1 MAADSDLEKT
11 EPATPKRLERARE
24 EGQVA
29 RSRELTTFLML
40 AVGVAALWLGGMWL
54 YQQLSGIIKR
64 GLMFDARIGR
74 DVNVMMSHGADG
86 ALDALLAVLPLF
98 ALLAGV
104 AVLGAVMLGGL
115 VFSGKSMQPQFGR
128 MNLLKGLARIVSAQ
142 TVVELGKT
150 LIKAALVGG
159 ISALALW
166 HYHDRLLSLMHAA
179 PAVALPQAMKL
190 VALCASVII
199 GSLVVLV
206 LIDAPWQIYTHAR
219 KLRMSK
225 QDLREENK
233 ESEGD
238 PHIKGR
244 IRQQQRAMARQRM
257 MAAVPGADVVVTN
270 PTHYAVALRYDE
282 TGAGAGLGAG
292 APIVVA
298 KGADLLAQRIRELAR
313 EHRVPLLSA
322 PPLARALHHHV
333 EIGAEIPAALYTAV
347 AEVLAWVFQLRAWQ
361 PATGAPAP
369 VQPQALVVPAELDP
383 RHASKS

>member
-11 EPATPKRLERARE
+11 EPATPKRLEKARE

-40 AVGVAALWLGGMWL
+40 ATGVAALWLGGMWL
-54 YQQLSGIIKR
+54 YQQFSGVIKR

-74 DVNVMMSHGADG
+74 DVNVMMSHGVDG
-86 ALDALLAVLPLF
+86 ALDALMAVLPLF

-115 VFSGKSMQPQFGR
+115 VFSGKSLQPQFGR
-128 MNLLKGLARIVSAQ
+128 MNLLKGLARIASEH
-142 TVVELGKT
+142 TLVELGKT

-166 HYHDRLLSLMHAA
+166 HYHDQLLSLMHAA
-179 PAVALPQAMKL
+179 PAVALPRAMNL

-199 GSLVVLV
+199 GSLALLV
-206 LIDAPWQIYTHAR
+206 LIDAPWQIYSHTK

-244 IRQQQRAMARQRM
+244 IRQQQRAIARQRM

-282 TGAGAGLGAG
+282 AGAGVGAG
-292 APIVVA
+292 APTVVA
-298 KGADLLAQRIRELAR
+298 KGADLVAQRIRELAR

-369 VQPQALVVPAELDP
+369 VQPQTLSVPADLDP
-383 RHASKS
+383 RHALRP